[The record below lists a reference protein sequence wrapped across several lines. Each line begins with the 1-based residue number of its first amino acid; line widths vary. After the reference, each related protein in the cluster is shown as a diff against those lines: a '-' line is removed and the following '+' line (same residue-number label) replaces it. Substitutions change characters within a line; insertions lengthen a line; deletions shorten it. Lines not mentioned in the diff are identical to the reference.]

1 MEGARATVC
10 FGMALPVESLGFG
23 REGGD
28 TRFCGPAKA
37 SGRMHRGDRHPGRR
51 LQREC
56 SFSREVGRWSAS
68 IRVGRM
74 TGPQGGSRNGGF
86 SSILL
91 KVREQLGI
99 VTEAGSPTCLLC
111 QTERPLSWRSRP
123 EGARLVGPA
132 GTKGW
137 PVRRHCPGGPTSRR
151 PQRGS
156 GLPRPGSF
164 AFGRY
169 RNGRRSSRRAQCWRW
184 WDCVRKETPLALRA
198 RGMSSSMRR
207 LCPGC
212 SRGMPLI

>member
-1 MEGARATVC
+1 VPPSALGWSFRWNPLGSDVRELTPGSA
-10 FGMALPVESLGFG
+10 ALP
-23 REGGD
+23 
-28 TRFCGPAKA
+28 
-37 SGRMHRGDRHPGRR
+37 RR
-51 LQREC
+51 L
-56 SFSREVGRWSAS
+56 VGCTVGIA
-68 IRVGRM
+68 IRA
-74 TGPQGGSRNGGF
+74 GGRNGGF

-132 GTKGW
+132 GTKGR